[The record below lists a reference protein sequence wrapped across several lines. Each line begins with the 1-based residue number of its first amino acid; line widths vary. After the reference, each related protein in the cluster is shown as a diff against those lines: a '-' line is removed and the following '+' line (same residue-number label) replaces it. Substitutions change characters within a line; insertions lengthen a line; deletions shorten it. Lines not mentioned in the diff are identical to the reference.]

1 MQHRPRRPLASTAR
15 LPSRPSSHLRR
26 LPRPLMVGG
35 CNRLAVTVALLALA
49 LGSAA
54 FAQAP
59 LAELASPNAAIAI
72 GVDTT
77 GAPPAALRRDLASID
92 WRGAAETV
100 AAVAQALELSDSA
113 EPMKQLFT
121 LFDPATNPIYGL
133 ADELCPGLAAPL
145 RALAPGERPLP
156 SLVALLTAE
165 LAAGEPVLTGLIRF
179 SGIGGTRLAM
189 LRLAL
194 RRCADET
201 ERVAEVPVELLH
213 FGQGPD
219 SATLL
224 LLDDGLL
231 IASSDRQA
239 ALDVWRR
246 AAPGSAHAASWL
258 AETSSRFTGGSPSV
272 SFSARPLP
280 FLDLLY
286 GLGLVDLHRSD
297 PLGVRLIAAAD
308 TVDQLAGHWS
318 IGESGPTSEWSV
330 EIDPARPD
338 PELARLLLCPQCRA
352 PRPHLAPEGGYTV
365 VSGRLPLNGLVDWLS
380 AWLIAAGEPDPMETV
395 RRETGIDLRADLLD
409 WLGDQ
414 GHLLI
419 LEPYSSD
426 LNTLLYQ
433 PGEVVLL
440 PVSSEEA
447 AAAGLDRLESVLVEH
462 LRAEEGRLLGEVPL
476 ALRHGEYRG
485 VPYRRLQTSINLDL
499 GIALIGNHLAVA
511 APAAALEPIVDT
523 YLGGPGFVSDGR
535 YRSLAREV
543 PATAQSLSFQDTSA
557 QLVSLARMVRLL
569 AQPLAFGLDI
579 AQHNRAQHNRQPDG
593 WSIGLAGTTALPL
606 PDGPALSGAL
616 TDGYEPGT
624 ASDQLVE
631 GQLSD
636 LFRLERLQAGDRV
649 TVVVE
654 SDDFDTMLYL
664 LDGQQ
669 ELVLDFND
677 DAPDVSRSELLF
689 TARSGVDYLVQVT
702 SFEGDDTGEYLL
714 TVETEPGELE
724 LGMPDFTRIL
734 ELLELPAELLDL
746 LAAHFHT
753 TVGYTVSEGNTVYSR
768 TVTSPTR

>member
-15 LPSRPSSHLRR
+15 LASRPSSHLRW
-26 LPRPLMVGG
+26 LPLPLMVSG
-35 CNRLAVTVALLALA
+35 CNRLAVAVALLELA

-72 GVDTT
+72 AVDTT
-77 GAPPAALRRDLASID
+77 GAPPAALRRDLARID

-113 EPMKQLFT
+113 EPMERLFT
-121 LFDPATNPIYGL
+121 VFDPATNPIYGL
-133 ADELCPGLAAPL
+133 ADELCPGLAAPV

-156 SLVALLTAE
+156 SLEALLTAE
-165 LAAGEPVLTGLIRF
+165 LAAGEPVLTGLVRF
-179 SGIGGTRLAM
+179 SGIGATRLAM

-194 RRCADET
+194 GRCADDT
-201 ERVAEVPVELLH
+201 ERVAEMPVELLR

-219 SATLL
+219 RATLL

-239 ALDVWRR
+239 ALDAWRR
-246 AAPGSAHAASWL
+246 AAGAAAPAASWL
-258 AETSSRFTGGSPSV
+258 AETSSRFGGGSPSV

-286 GLGLVDLHRSD
+286 GLDLVDLDRSD
-297 PLGVRLIAAAD
+297 PLGARLIAAAD

-318 IGESGPTSEWSV
+318 IGESGATSEWSV
-330 EIDPARPD
+330 AIDPARPD
-338 PELARLLLCPQCRA
+338 AELARLLLCPQCRA
-352 PRPHLAPEGGYTV
+352 PRPHLAPEGAYTV
-365 VSGRLPLNGLVDWLS
+365 VSGRLPLHGLVDWLS
-380 AWLIAAGEPDPMETV
+380 AWLIAAGEPDPVETV

-426 LNTLLYQ
+426 LSTLLYQ
-433 PGEVVLL
+433 PGEVMLL

-447 AAAGLDRLESVLVEH
+447 AAAGLDRLESVVVEH

-485 VPYRRLQTSINLDL
+485 VPYRRLQTSINIDL
-499 GIALIGNHLAVA
+499 GIALIGSHLAVA

-535 YRSLAREV
+535 YRSVAREA
-543 PATAQSLSFQDTSA
+543 PAAAQSLSFQDTSA

-579 AQHNRAQHNRQPDG
+579 AQHNRAQHDRRPDG
-593 WSIGLAGTTALPL
+593 WSIDLAGTMALPF
-606 PDGPALSGAL
+606 PDGSALTGEL

-624 ASDQLVE
+624 ASDQLVD

-654 SDDFDTMLYL
+654 SDDLDTMLYL
-664 LDGQQ
+664 LDRQQ

-689 TARSGVDYLVQVT
+689 TARAGVDYLVQVT

-714 TVETEPGELE
+714 TVETEPGEPE
-724 LGMPDFTRIL
+724 LADFTRIL
-734 ELLELPAELLDL
+734 DLLELPAELLDL

-768 TVTSPTR
+768 TVTSPAR